1 MQASRDI
8 TALRHVTAQLC
19 LVGAYGRSYATKKD
33 AVRDWEAGLDF
44 KIQGGPYC
52 SICDLDYLVDNSS
65 QACIH
70 TDQGYVKVA

>member
-1 MQASRDI
+1 MQA
-8 TALRHVTAQLC
+8 LRSVTSQIC
-19 LVGAYGRSYATKKD
+19 LVGAYGRKYTTKKD

-52 SICDLDYLVDNSS
+52 SVRDIDYLVDNSS
-65 QACIH
+65 QTCIA